1 MARRRPD
8 RRMTRNL
15 SSPHPQE
22 PSFDMDTAVSF
33 HFAARSASL
42 DALAHDLR
50 GTLVRPTDLAFEED
64 RLVWNMAHQGTPL
77 AIVRAADAGDVAT
90 AIDYA
95 RRTNTEIA
103 VRGGGHSLAGH
114 SSGNEVLVID
124 TRDLRGLHIDP
135 EQRIAWAGAGLT
147 AGECTSAAASHGLAT
162 PFGDTGTVGIAGLT
176 LGGGIGWLARKHGLA
191 IDSLLAVEIVT
202 AAGEVLTASES
213 EHPDL
218 FWALR
223 GGGGNFGIVTRL
235 SYRLHPV
242 EQVLGG
248 ALFLPPTRDVLRS
261 LVPIASRAP
270 EELTTIG

>member
-42 DALAHDLR
+42 DALAHDMR
-50 GTLVRPTDLAFEED
+50 GTLVRPTDPAFEED

-95 RRTNTEIA
+95 RRTHTEIA

-114 SSGNEVLVID
+114 SSGDEVLVID
-124 TRDLRGLHIDP
+124 TRDMRGLHIDP
-135 EQRIAWAGAGLT
+135 DQRIAWARAGLT
-147 AGECTSAAASHGLAT
+147 ACESPSPAAAHAL
-162 PFGDTGTVGIAGLT
+162 GTRRC
-176 LGGGIGWLARKHGLA
+176 W
-191 IDSLLAVEIVT
+191 
-202 AAGEVLTASES
+202 
-213 EHPDL
+213 
-218 FWALR
+218 F
-223 GGGGNFGIVTRL
+223 TR
-235 SYRLHPV
+235 R
-242 EQVLGG
+242 
-248 ALFLPPTRDVLRS
+248 R
-261 LVPIASRAP
+261 
-270 EELTTIG
+270 